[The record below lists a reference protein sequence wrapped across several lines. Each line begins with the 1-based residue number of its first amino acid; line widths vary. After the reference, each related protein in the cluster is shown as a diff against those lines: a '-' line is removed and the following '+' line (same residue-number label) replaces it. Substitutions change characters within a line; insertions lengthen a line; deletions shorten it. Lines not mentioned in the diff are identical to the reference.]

1 MVFDVPGD
9 AGESAAVSKDCRS
22 SPCMACTQVTI
33 FDDNFYEDRFE
44 TFGISL
50 LEEMDQ
56 GVHFLSSTA
65 TVVIIDDDSK

>member
-1 MVFDVPGD
+1 
-9 AGESAAVSKDCRS
+9 
-22 SPCMACTQVTI
+22 MACTQVTI